1 VGGIWGQTRNSDDR
15 TFDPAGPD
23 PSAGRTVEAGC
34 GAQIWGQT
42 RCPVYRSGTF
52 NVQRSTLN
60 VQWGD
65 RKGAWWAGYGDRHGV
80 TATRITGLF
89 MAHCGV
95 AIWSVCIFS
104 GGRVSRGAG
113 DEVEAD
119 ISQPGGAE
127 ISDQRAN
134 APRLCASGNFGSG
147 CAGLGNM
154 RAVMVGSKPFARRM
168 RGCFARV
175 HGAIPSPSA
184 IRETLS
190 AYQPLPA
197 QPVSLAST
205 LQVCLDITRD
215 RTSSASRPI
224 NGPKQF
230 RPPEPSVPPCGET
243 AKKRTQG
250 RQGGGSNPCAGRWGR
265 RRASEAPAAR
275 AKLHPHPPIPPVSL
289 QSQISSMAHAACR
302 Q

>member
-1 VGGIWGQTRNSDDR
+1 MLIEPRLRRWDASNRSELQLQVRPFAKCDEMSEERAAREPHKAVAKLSGL
-15 TFDPAGPD
+15 AGD
-23 PSAGRTVEAGC
+23 SAPT
-34 GAQIWGQT
+34 
-42 RCPVYRSGTF
+42 YD
-52 NVQRSTLN
+52 QRGNL
-60 VQWGD
+60 
-65 RKGAWWAGYGDRHGV
+65 
-80 TATRITGLF
+80 
-89 MAHCGV
+89 
-95 AIWSVCIFS
+95 
-104 GGRVSRGAG
+104 VSRT
-113 DEVEAD
+113 
-119 ISQPGGAE
+119 
-127 ISDQRAN
+127 
-134 APRLCASGNFGSG
+134 ASGNIPWKELYYTYDHENRRFLDVFSG
-147 CAGLGNM
+147 
-154 RAVMVGSKPFARRM
+154 VMVGSKPFARRM

-230 RPPEPSVPPCGET
+230 RPPEPSVPRCGET

>member
-1 VGGIWGQTRNSDDR
+1 MSFLDV
-15 TFDPAGPD
+15 
-23 PSAGRTVEAGC
+23 
-34 GAQIWGQT
+34 
-42 RCPVYRSGTF
+42 
-52 NVQRSTLN
+52 
-60 VQWGD
+60 
-65 RKGAWWAGYGDRHGV
+65 
-80 TATRITGLF
+80 
-89 MAHCGV
+89 
-95 AIWSVCIFS
+95 FS
-104 GGRVSRGAG
+104 G
-113 DEVEAD
+113 
-119 ISQPGGAE
+119 
-127 ISDQRAN
+127 
-134 APRLCASGNFGSG
+134 
-147 CAGLGNM
+147 
-154 RAVMVGSKPFARRM
+154 VMVGSKPFARRM
-168 RGCFARV
+168 RGCFARI